1 MFYSLLG
8 RVVWYGL
15 KLVLR
20 RKFGGASVPK
30 PLLAALAVAVLA
42 AVAGIVSRSRSDS

>member
-20 RKFGGASVPK
+20 RKFGRTHVSKPVLAGGAAA
-30 PLLAALAVAVLA
+30 LLAALAVILLRA
-42 AVAGIVSRSRSDS
+42 RD